1 MNHTSKA
8 PVGVDGRGGPLESHH
23 YLIDRFPVSFQGG
36 VSWHCQ
42 CREFAAA
49 NSCRHTREAA
59 GMREAQE
66 TILARVTRGASSLGQ
81 ISVRPKASAGP
92 VYATVQKLDRASFM
106 LRR

>member
-1 MNHTSKA
+1 MNHTSNIQA
-8 PVGVDGRGGPLESHH
+8 GDGGLLERRH

-42 CREFAAA
+42 CREFTAA

-59 GMREAQE
+59 GMREAQVS
-66 TILARVTRGASSLGQ
+66 ILDRVNRRGSSLEH
-81 ISVRPKASAGP
+81 ISLRPKSSVARP
-92 VYATVQKLDRASFM
+92 LYATVQKLERESFM